1 MRSYLAEFV
10 YIARAAAVV
19 ETAPFRHEYTESPG
33 PHHSAAPVQPEFG
46 SEDRKLTL
54 LLLSFYWRGLSG
66 LGFKAFSEKV

>member
-10 YIARAAAVV
+10 YIARAAAVM
-19 ETAPFRHEYTESPG
+19 ETAPFRHEYTESPART
-33 PHHSAAPVQPEFG
+33 AAPVQPELG